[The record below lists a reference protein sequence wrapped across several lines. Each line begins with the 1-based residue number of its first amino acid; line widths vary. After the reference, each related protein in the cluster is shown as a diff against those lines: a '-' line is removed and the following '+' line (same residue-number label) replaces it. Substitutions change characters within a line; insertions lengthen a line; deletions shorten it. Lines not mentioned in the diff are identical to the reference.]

1 MKTTTK
7 KLWVIAVTTNDF
19 LQEKKSIIDIARQI
33 NKTVSPD
40 AQLVNIYIQQ
50 LDELLKKG
58 WDYAF
63 YREDEINE
71 PFLPDR
77 YVQQRNQVIEDLQ
90 IKLGRCATKYRSAI
104 PNSPSDKQAL
114 TDYYETFDELVR
126 INGGI
131 IGLDPDS
138 ELPDRLM
145 PKAYVDFWLN
155 G

>member
-1 MKTTTK
+1 M
-7 KLWVIAVTTNDF
+7 IAVTNNDF
-19 LQEKKSIIDIARQI
+19 SQEIKSITDIARQI
-33 NKTVSPD
+33 NKTGVSD
-40 AQLVNIYIQQ
+40 AHLVNVYTQQ
-50 LDELLKKG
+50 LNELLKKG
-58 WDYAF
+58 WHYAF
-63 YREDEINE
+63 YREDEIDE
-71 PFLPDR
+71 SLLPDR

-90 IKLGRCATKYRSAI
+90 IKLGRYATKYRSAI

-114 TDYYETFDELVR
+114 ADYYETFEELVR
-126 INGGI
+126 INGSI